1 MHPPPSRPFWIHRA
15 TRTSLDKMHSKD
27 ERKMTEPSHK
37 ERNFLADLDLS
48 PLPVRSRWASSAT
61 LSNGA
66 DCAPVPKSQSRIWKE
81 TK

>member
-1 MHPPPSRPFWIHRA
+1 
-15 TRTSLDKMHSKD
+15 
-27 ERKMTEPSHK
+27 MTEPSHK